1 MEFSSSVR
9 IPMPNN
15 LYKVIPEKERFSDL
29 HHRYNMIHLTLQ
41 LKNMLQGWIRREII
55 DFDPYEEANRQ
66 LQLASEP
73 IQSSPAN

>member
-1 MEFSSSVR
+1 
-9 IPMPNN
+9 
-15 LYKVIPEKERFSDL
+15 
-29 HHRYNMIHLTLQ
+29 MIHLTLQ